1 MTGGGGI
8 RMVSGYGWSLIL
20 VTLHA
25 IKVSKTLVQ
34 ASRNYLPKAH
44 VIDSDVLSST
54 HFFYASRGGFGGRG
68 MASTNHGGLL
78 HT

>member
-1 MTGGGGI
+1 
-8 RMVSGYGWSLIL
+8 MVSGYGWSLIL

-34 ASRNYLPKAH
+34 AFLPMFFQE
-44 VIDSDVLSST
+44 LPT

-68 MASTNHGGLL
+68 HGQHKSWWFAAHLV
-78 HT
+78 HSDAAQTFMQT